1 MEILKPIIGAIC
13 LCMVA
18 VVAAQAQAERE
29 PNGVAQLVFMVV
41 KVERHDVLNIRSG
54 PSAEFGVV
62 GLMSSWGRSLCHIA
76 IIGDCQ

>member
-1 MEILKPIIGAIC
+1 MLKPIIGAIC
-13 LCMVA
+13 LCTAA

-29 PNGVAQLVFMVV
+29 PNGVAQPVFMVV

-62 GLMSSWGRSLCHIA
+62 GELQPGSRGIA
-76 IIGDCQ
+76 DHR